1 MKLYAALATAIAAVA
16 AITLFVYPF
25 APEDGAAKH
34 AAFDQQ
40 SDRDYSLRMPGVEA
54 ECAIAKEAAAAPG
67 VSALRK
73 APGCARVHPA
83 MARVRYWSEDVDGS
97 VTFLSADGETLIRFG
112 VADGP
117 GYESF
122 EPASANL
129 TLATATY

>member
-1 MKLYAALATAIAAVA
+1 MKSFAALAAAAFA
-16 AITLFVYPF
+16 AIVLFPHPP
-25 APEDGAAKH
+25 APDDAVGEH
-34 AAFDQQ
+34 AAFDRKP
-40 SDRDYSLRMPGVEA
+40 DRDYSLRMPGVEA
-54 ECAIAKEAAAAPG
+54 ECALARETAASPG

-83 MARVRYWSEDVDGS
+83 MARVRYWSEEVDGS
-97 VTFLSADGETLIRFG
+97 VAFLSAEGETLIRFG